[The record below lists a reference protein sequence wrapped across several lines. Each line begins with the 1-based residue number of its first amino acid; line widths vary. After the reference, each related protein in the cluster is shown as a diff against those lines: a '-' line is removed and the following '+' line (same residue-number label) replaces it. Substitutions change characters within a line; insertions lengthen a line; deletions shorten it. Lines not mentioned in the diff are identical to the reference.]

1 MLRGCVEKEE
11 RGLVGGL
18 MGGWVGGWTVPPP
31 DEFSTL
37 KFEKILFFVPAAVG
51 HLRPAFG
58 GDVVFGGIAEVDVES

>member
-1 MLRGCVEKEE
+1 
-11 RGLVGGL
+11 
-18 MGGWVGGWTVPPP
+18 MGGGGKGWVRGWTVPPP

-58 GDVVFGGIAEVDVES
+58 GDVVFGGVAEVDVET

>member
-1 MLRGCVEKEE
+1 MVGLRTEKEME
-11 RGLVGGL
+11 GGGDE
-18 MGGWVGGWTVPPP
+18 MTVPPP

-58 GDVVFGGIAEVDVES
+58 GDVVFGGVAEVDVES

>member
-1 MLRGCVEKEE
+1 MREGVSG
-11 RGLVGGL
+11 GLVGL
-18 MGGWVGGWTVPPP
+18 MGGGEGRDGWTVPPP

-58 GDVVFGGIAEVDVES
+58 GNVVFGGVAEVDVES

>member
-1 MLRGCVEKEE
+1 MR
-11 RGLVGGL
+11 
-18 MGGWVGGWTVPPP
+18 GWTVPPP

-58 GDVVFGGIAEVDVES
+58 GDVVFGGVAEVDVES